1 MNQNKLI
8 EFLKSL
14 VSSLYI
20 YLLAFFLVFITYNII
35 YGGELSFTN
44 NLKIAL
50 TSLNPFNKNAI
61 NFGIGIL
68 AIIYYFTHKRR
79 RSMNLKYAVLIV
91 TILVTLSYI
100 VLPFFDRPSSFR
112 IFM

>member
-1 MNQNKLI
+1 MNITKLI

-14 VSSLYI
+14 VLSFYI
-20 YLLAFFLVFITYNII
+20 YLLAFSLIFITYNVI
-35 YGGELSFTN
+35 YGGELLFVD

-50 TSLNPFNKNAI
+50 ATLNPFNTNVI

-68 AIIYYFTHKRR
+68 AMIYYFINKRKW
-79 RSMNLKYAVLIV
+79 STSSKYAVLIV

-100 VLPFFDRPSSFR
+100 ILPFFDRPSSFR